1 MTRRGPRT
9 EGWSSAA
16 CALGMLAGCVLPQ
29 DDVAPSDD
37 RPTAASAPS
46 DLPVLEVLVVESRD
60 DALSFRRLDPAT
72 FDAIRARGAGLSE
85 AALVDIPS
93 VACTS
98 ANCPTGE
105 LVAFSNVTGAYRA
118 ITNGGPVGTATP
130 WTDADAPDCGPVPPS
145 GTGVCR
151 QVRLRNLHPDQLE
164 RVYAELIELEPS
176 GATTSV
182 SVPVQPWGA
191 EADFGL
197 TPAIPNGL
205 WRFGE
210 LGRSSPPPPGVAGL
224 SWWAFEGTTP
234 PGEAFTFRFLVMVRG
249 QVVRPTQRAN
259 VAAPDQPASDYPVVA
274 SGPSIAT
281 SSVDVSADGRY
292 VVFATSSTTIG
303 GAGSPA
309 ERSNVVR
316 HDMLTGANVVVN
328 VGIEASSNCR
338 ATNPSISDDGTRVA
352 FEAQRCRLVA
362 RAGHNNQRSYVFVRN
377 LAASTTTL
385 ASAATNGQYAN
396 GSSTAPRISGDG
408 STVVFQSIATDL
420 VTGTRSGCNRVYRY
434 AMATGA
440 ITHVS
445 ATRGTTIDATAGFPA
460 CSAITP
466 AGEDPDVSDDGSI
479 IAFRSDVAL
488 TTSDTNGEPDVYVYR
503 HGGTSADVYRVSVST
518 TDGPVFGGDFDH
530 AAVSGDGAFVAFSSI
545 ATELLG
551 TSTGR
556 HVYRRGSGPADAATL
571 ERVTLRPDG
580 SIPSGTGFATPWP
593 TLSQS
598 GRFVSFW
605 NSFTDVTNPALS
617 FPGTQLVV
625 CDMGGPTTP
634 EELARCF
641 VISRVQLTPS
651 ATFTALSGTV
661 HGGAR
666 RGLACD
672 DESEACYT
680 VYQANGTG
688 WGNLAAS
695 TPQVFVS
702 PLGDP
707 RDQMPAPSP

>member
-1 MTRRGPRT
+1 
-9 EGWSSAA
+9 
-16 CALGMLAGCVLPQ
+16 MLAGCAASGE
-29 DDVAPSDD
+29 DVATSDD
-37 RPTAASAPS
+37 HAPAALS
-46 DLPVLEVLVVESRD
+46 DLPVLEVLVVESRG

-72 FDAIRARGAGLSE
+72 FDAVRAGEVGLRE
-85 AALVDIPS
+85 EALVDIPS
-93 VACTS
+93 VRCTS
-98 ANCPTGE
+98 DNCPAGDF
-105 LVAFSNVTGAYRA
+105 VAFSNVAGAARA
-118 ITNGGPVGTATP
+118 ITNGAPAAGVPLWTA
-130 WTDADAPDCGPVPPS
+130 ADAPNCGPVPAS

-151 QVRLRNLHPDQLE
+151 QVRLRNLRPDQLE
-164 RVYAELIELEPS
+164 RVYAELVELAPS

-182 SVPVQPWGA
+182 SIPEQPWNA
-191 EADFGL
+191 EPDFGL
-197 TPAIPNGL
+197 APAIPNGL

-210 LGRSSPPPPGVAGL
+210 LGRSSPPPPGLAGL

-281 SSVDVSADGRY
+281 SQVDVSADGRY

-303 GAGSPA
+303 GAGTPA

-328 VGIEASSNCR
+328 VGAEASSNCR
-338 ATNPSISDDGTRVA
+338 ALSPSISDDGTRVA

-362 RAGHNNQRSYVFVRN
+362 RAGHSNQRSYVLVRDIT
-377 LAASTTTL
+377 AGTTTL
-385 ASAATNGQYAN
+385 ASVATNGAYPNA
-396 GSSTAPRISGDG
+396 SSTTPRISGDG
-408 STVVFQSIATDL
+408 STVVFQSLATDL
-420 VTGTRSGCNRVYRY
+420 VGGTRSACNRIYRY
-434 AMATGA
+434 TVATGA
-440 ITHVS
+440 VSHVS
-445 ATRGTTIDATAGFPA
+445 ATRGTAPNAPAGFPA
-460 CSAITP
+460 CTALTP
-466 AGEDPDVSDDGSI
+466 AGEDADVSDDGSVI
-479 IAFRSDVAL
+479 VFRSDVAL

-503 HGGTSADVYRVSVST
+503 QGGTTVDVYRASVST
-518 TDGPVFGGDFDH
+518 TGGAVTGGEFDH
-530 AAVSGDGAFVAFSSI
+530 AAVSGDGAFVAFSST
-545 ATELLG
+545 ATGLLG
-551 TSTGR
+551 ASTGR
-556 HVYRRGSGPADAATL
+556 HVYRRGSGAADAGTL
-571 ERVTLRPDG
+571 ERVTVRPDG
-580 SIPSGTGFATPWP
+580 STPSGTGFATPWP
-593 TLSQS
+593 ALSQS

-605 NSFTDVTNPALS
+605 NSFTDVTNPARS
-617 FPGTQLVV
+617 FPGTQLVT

-634 EELARCF
+634 DALARCF

-661 HGGAR
+661 HAGAR
-666 RGLACD
+666 HGMACD

-688 WGNLAAS
+688 WGNLAAT

-702 PLGDP
+702 PIGDP